1 MPISTSGKSLIVEIK
16 MNEQDL
22 QKLFIESLLS
32 GKIQGIDEIIE
43 IPSLQKAE
51 KIVRIKR
58 EAYFRYFDLVIGVI
72 SLQRNLPT
80 RIKIESIDIYDRYH
94 NLTMRTSELLAF
106 AREENCRA
114 DLVDLIPVEFKSDND
129 SLDERLPR
137 QVINAILAFGRSVV
151 VFDKK
156 HTARIQKYGLF
167 RLLPASI
174 IGYSNE
180 SRFKVISSDKRI
192 VGESLVKPQKS
203 TFAKILSDNG
213 LIDNL
218 TAIYSHIGMIQRIYQ
233 KMLFNQIFEEKIDLL
248 QEEIEFLSG
257 LNKNPNFHEKKQ
269 IKKIVRD
276 SINRKIT
283 DYA

>member
-1 MPISTSGKSLIVEIK
+1 

-32 GKIQGIDEIIE
+32 GEIQGIDEIIE
-43 IPSLQKAE
+43 IPSPQKAE

-106 AREENCRA
+106 ARGENCRA

-218 TAIYSHIGMIQRIYQ
+218 TAIYSHIGMTQRIYQ

>member
-1 MPISTSGKSLIVEIK
+1 

-32 GKIQGIDEIIE
+32 GKIQGIDDIID
-43 IPSLQKAE
+43 ISSLQKAE
-51 KIVRIKR
+51 RIVRIKK
-58 EAYFRYFDLVIGVI
+58 EAYFRYFDLVIGII

-80 RIKIESIDIYDRYH
+80 MIKIESIDKYDRYH

-106 AREENCRA
+106 AREENCRV
-114 DLVDLIPVEFKSDND
+114 DLVDLIPVEIKSDND

-151 VFDKK
+151 VFDKN
-156 HTARIQKYGLF
+156 HTARIQKYDLF

-174 IGYSNE
+174 IGYMDDG
-180 SRFKVISSDKRI
+180 RFKVISSDKRI
-192 VGESLVKPQKS
+192 VGDSLVRPQKS
-203 TFAKILSDNG
+203 AFAKILSDNG
-213 LIDNL
+213 LFENL
-218 TAIYSHIGMIQRIYQ
+218 TAIYSHLDMTQRIYQ
-233 KMLFNQIFEEKIDLL
+233 KVLFNQIFEEKIDLL
-248 QEEIEFLSG
+248 QEEIEFLSR
-257 LNKNPNFHEKKQ
+257 LNKNPNFHEKEQ
-269 IKKIVRD
+269 IKKIVRE

>member
-1 MPISTSGKSLIVEIK
+1 MK
-16 MNEQDL
+16 EQDL

-32 GKIQGIDEIIE
+32 GEIQGIGEIIDM
-43 IPSLQKAE
+43 PSLQKTE
-51 KIVRIKR
+51 RIMKIKR

-72 SLQRNLPT
+72 NLQRNLST
-80 RIKIESIDIYDRYH
+80 RTKVESIDMYDKYQ
-94 NLTMRTSELLAF
+94 NLIMRTPELLAF
-106 AREENCRA
+106 AREENCRV
-114 DLVDLIPVEFKSDND
+114 DSIDLIPVEFKSDND

-151 VFDKK
+151 VFDKR

-174 IGYSNE
+174 IGYSNDNK
-180 SRFKVISSDKRI
+180 FKVISSENRI
-192 VGESLVKPQKS
+192 VGDSLVKPQKS
-203 TFAKILSDNG
+203 VFAKILRDNG

-218 TAIYSHIGMIQRIYQ
+218 TAIYSHMGMTQRIYQ

-248 QEEIEFLSG
+248 QVEIEFLSG
-257 LNKNPNFHEKKQ
+257 LNKNPNFHEKEQ
-269 IKKIVRD
+269 IKKIVRE

>member
-1 MPISTSGKSLIVEIK
+1 MAEIK

-22 QKLFIESLLS
+22 QKLFIKSLLS
-32 GKIQGIDEIIE
+32 GEIQGIDEIID

-51 KIVRIKR
+51 RIVRIKK

-72 SLQRNLPT
+72 SLQRNLPK
-80 RIKIESIDIYDRYH
+80 RIKIESIDMYDRYH
-94 NLTMRTSELLAF
+94 NLTMRTSELVAF
-106 AREENCRA
+106 AREENCRV
-114 DLVDLIPVEFKSDND
+114 DLVDLIPVEFKSDKD

-151 VFDKK
+151 VFDKR

-174 IGYSNE
+174 IGYSIDNK
-180 SRFKVISSDKRI
+180 FKVISSDKRI
-192 VGESLVKPQKS
+192 VGDSLVKPQKS
-203 TFAKILSDNG
+203 VFAKILNDNG
-213 LIDNL
+213 LMDNL
-218 TAIYSHIGMIQRIYQ
+218 TAIYSHMGMTQRINH

-248 QEEIEFLSG
+248 QEEIEFLSR
-257 LNKNPNFHEKKQ
+257 LNKNPNFHEKEQ
-269 IKKIVRD
+269 IKRIVRE

-283 DYA
+283 DYT

>member
-1 MPISTSGKSLIVEIK
+1 

-32 GKIQGIDEIIE
+32 GEIQGIAEIID

-51 KIVRIKR
+51 RIVRIKK

-72 SLQRNLPT
+72 SLQSNLPT
-80 RIKIESIDIYDRYH
+80 RRKVESIDMYDRYQ
-94 NLTMRTSELLAF
+94 NLIMRSSELLAF
-106 AREENCRA
+106 AKEENCRV

-151 VFDKK
+151 VFDKR
-156 HTARIQKYGLF
+156 HTARIQHYGLF

-174 IGYSNE
+174 IGYSIDNK
-180 SRFKVISSDKRI
+180 FKVISSNKRI
-192 VGESLVKPQKS
+192 VGDSLVKPQKS
-203 TFAKILSDNG
+203 VFAKILSDNG
-213 LIDNL
+213 LMDNL
-218 TAIYSHIGMIQRIYQ
+218 TAVYSHIGITQRIYQ
-233 KMLFNQIFEEKIDLL
+233 KMLFSQIFEEKINLL
-248 QEEIEFLSG
+248 QEEIEFLSR
-257 LNKNPNFHEKKQ
+257 LKNPKFHEKEQ
-269 IKKIVRD
+269 IKKIVRE
-276 SINRKIT
+276 SMNRKIT

>member
-1 MPISTSGKSLIVEIK
+1 

-32 GKIQGIDEIIE
+32 GEIQGMDEIID

-51 KIVRIKR
+51 RIVRIKK

-80 RIKIESIDIYDRYH
+80 QIKVESIDMYDRYQ
-94 NLTMRTSELLAF
+94 NLIMRTSELLAF
-106 AREENCRA
+106 AREENCRV

-151 VFDKK
+151 VFDKR

-174 IGYSNE
+174 IGYSIDNK
-180 SRFKVISSDKRI
+180 FKVISLNKRI
-192 VGESLVKPQKS
+192 VGDSLVKPQKS
-203 TFAKILSDNG
+203 VIAKILSDNG
-213 LIDNL
+213 LMDNL
-218 TAIYSHIGMIQRIYQ
+218 TAIYSHIDMTQRIYL

-257 LNKNPNFHEKKQ
+257 LNKNPKFYAKEQ
-269 IKKIVRD
+269 IKKIVRE
-276 SINRKIT
+276 SMNRKIT